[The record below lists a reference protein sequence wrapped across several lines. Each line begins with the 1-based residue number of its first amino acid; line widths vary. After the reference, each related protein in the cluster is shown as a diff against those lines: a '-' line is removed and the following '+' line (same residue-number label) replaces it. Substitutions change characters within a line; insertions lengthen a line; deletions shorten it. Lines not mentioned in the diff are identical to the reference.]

1 MTNPKTVTEFLESEQ
16 DYFAMTIGDIHD
28 YRRLLIVFELARHS
42 VELYRELRNVDH
54 YPLLNCVDDEGN
66 WGNYFPDEKNAQL
79 ARKHWPTKKPYP
91 KLRGNNET
99 NNFQR

>member
-66 WGNYFPDEKNAQL
+66 WGNYFPDEKKCPACKKTL
-79 ARKHWPTKKPYP
+79 AYQKTISKIEGK
-91 KLRGNNET
+91 
-99 NNFQR
+99 Q